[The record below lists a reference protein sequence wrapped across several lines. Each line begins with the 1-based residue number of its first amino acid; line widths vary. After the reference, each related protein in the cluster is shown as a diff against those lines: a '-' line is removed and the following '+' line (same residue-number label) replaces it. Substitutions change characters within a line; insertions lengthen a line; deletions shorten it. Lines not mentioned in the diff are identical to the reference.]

1 MISPDPPTRSLMI
14 LADKSFFDLALRPKV
29 GIQLV
34 DLVSNQ
40 VAPIS
45 STATILDRIEGQVNR
60 LSPALAA
67 IWRNALYIMKKRYIR
82 EVSAGKD
89 YYSVDKEI
97 SGIARE
103 MTTRIRSLS
112 AKVDR
117 QEIQL
122 LAAATWLRK
131 NSSVEPLVVSDDGD
145 VLRACHLFASFF
157 GLVISVLSSF
167 ELLRLSKETGLM
179 TNLCD
184 HFSLDPPISRFIGTF
199 LGAGKFVGEVDTFAK
214 KGFLSM
220 HYLLPENKTTVN
232 IVTKSKTR

>member
-1 MISPDPPTRSLMI
+1 MI

-29 GIQLV
+29 GIDLV
-34 DLVSNQ
+34 DLVTDQ
-40 VAPIS
+40 VAPVC
-45 STATILDRIEGQVNR
+45 STTTILDHIEEQVNR
-60 LSPALAA
+60 LSPPQAA
-67 IWRNALYIMKKRYIR
+67 IWRDALHIMKKRYIR
-82 EVSAGKD
+82 QLTAGKNYISAD
-89 YYSVDKEI
+89 AEI
-97 SGIARE
+97 SHIAKE

-131 NSSVEPLVVSDDGD
+131 NSLVEPIVVSDDGD

-167 ELLRLSKETGLM
+167 EVLRLSKETGLM
-179 TNLCD
+179 INFCD

-199 LGAGKFVGEVDTFAK
+199 ESSGKFVGEVDTFAK
-214 KGFLSM
+214 RGFLSM
-220 HYLLPENKTTVN
+220 HYLLPTNKTTVS
-232 IVTKSKTR
+232 IVTKSKIP